1 MTCET
6 IYLHLYL
13 KRKAADYYG
22 KTVKDDGKDEDAGHD
37 GEADHG
43 KDAAG
48 REDKIDMSS
57 LTAELID

>member
-1 MTCET
+1 MKQF
-6 IYLHLYL
+6 YLYIYL

-22 KTVKDDGKDEDAGHD
+22 KTVEDDDKDEDAGHD

-48 REDKIDMSS
+48 REDEIDMSS